1 MSGGFD
7 SRSLASLISKVAPK
21 AEIDTFTISYPN
33 DSAFDEASEAKS
45 HAEKLGL
52 KYHQTDI
59 SEQDFKKHLTEVV
72 YFLEEP
78 ISAPVSL
85 PVFLLAKSMA
95 KDGVKVCLS
104 GEGADEIYCGYSSW
118 LIFLKLARFQILLPR
133 LSRLIFACARGILSL
148 SLFGNYRF
156 QYLHDIVWRGLNSVN
171 LFWGDLGTFVLVI

>member
-1 MSGGFD
+1 M
-7 SRSLASLISKVAPK
+7 ISKVAPT

-33 DSAFDEASEAKS
+33 DSAFDEADKAKS

-59 SEQDFKKHLTEVV
+59 SEKDFKKHLTEVV

-95 KDGVKVCLS
+95 KDGVVVYQAKVRMKYTVVIVWRL
-104 GEGADEIYCGYSSW
+104 
-118 LIFLKLARFQILLPR
+118 FLKLARFQFLFPR
-133 LSRLIFACARGILSL
+133 LSRLIFFALRILPCLYLLITAFSICVI
-148 SLFGNYRF
+148 SFGAVLIRSTF
-156 QYLHDIVWRGLNSVN
+156 FGGS
-171 LFWGDLGTFVLVI
+171 GTFVLVI